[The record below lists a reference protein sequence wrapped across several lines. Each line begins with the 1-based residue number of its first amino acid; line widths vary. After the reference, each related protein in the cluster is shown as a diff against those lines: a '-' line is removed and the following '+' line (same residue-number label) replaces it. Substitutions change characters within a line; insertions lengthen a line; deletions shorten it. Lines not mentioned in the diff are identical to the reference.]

1 MDRMRRITCVALL
14 AAASGL
20 AAAQEDELAAAP
32 ALAAAEIWL
41 TLLDEGRY
49 GQGWDRVAPMMQER
63 ISRTQWET
71 GLATTRQ
78 PLGLVLRR
86 KLRQANLTNIIA
98 GAPDG
103 DYFVLQYDTVFE
115 GRPITTEVVTVM
127 KDREGVWRVSGYE
140 LR

>member
-1 MDRMRRITCVALL
+1 MDRMRRCVCVLLL

-20 AAAQEDELAAAP
+20 AAAQEDELAATP

-49 GQGWDRVAPMMQER
+49 GQAWDRVVPMMQER
-63 ISRTQWET
+63 IARTQWET

-78 PLGLVLRR
+78 PLGPALRR
-86 KLRQANLTNIIA
+86 KLRQANLTHILP
-98 GAPDG
+98 GAPEG

-115 GRPITTEVVTVM
+115 GRPLTTEVVTAM
-127 KDREGVWRVSGYE
+127 KDRDGIWRVSGYE

>member
-1 MDRMRRITCVALL
+1 MDRMRRSTCVALL

-20 AAAQEDELAAAP
+20 AAAQEGELAATP

-49 GQGWDRVAPMMQER
+49 GQAWDRVVPMMQEK
-63 ISRTQWET
+63 IPRTQWET

-78 PLGLVLRR
+78 PLGLALRR
-86 KLRQANLTNIIA
+86 KLRQANLTHIVP

-103 DYFVLQYDTVFE
+103 DYFVLQYDTVFD
-115 GRPITTEVVTVM
+115 GRPLTTEIVTAM
-127 KDREGVWRVSGYE
+127 KDGGGAWRVSGYE

>member
-1 MDRMRRITCVALL
+1 MDRMRRFTCVSLL

-20 AAAQEDELAAAP
+20 AAAQEDELAATP

-49 GQGWDRVAPMMQER
+49 GQAWDRAVPMMQER
-63 ISRTQWET
+63 IPRTQWET

-78 PLGLVLRR
+78 TFGIVLRR
-86 KLRQANLTNIIA
+86 KLRQANLTRILP
-98 GAPDG
+98 GAPEG
-103 DYFVLQYDTVFE
+103 DYFILQYDTVFE
-115 GRPITTEVVTVM
+115 GRPLTTEVVTAM
-127 KDREGVWRVSGYE
+127 KDRDGVWRVSGYE